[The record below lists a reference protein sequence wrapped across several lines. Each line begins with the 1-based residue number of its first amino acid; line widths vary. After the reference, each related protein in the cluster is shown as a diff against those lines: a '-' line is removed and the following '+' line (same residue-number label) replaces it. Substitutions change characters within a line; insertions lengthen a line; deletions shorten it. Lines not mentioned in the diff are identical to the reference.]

1 MKQLLRRPFP
11 KLAAFPLASLLC
23 IGCAIHP
30 GPSRPGFDRDEGGY
44 PSETR
49 AREAGYT
56 ETGNISFYADKFQ
69 GKRTASG
76 ERFDKNAFTAAHRT
90 LPFGTKVKV
99 TNLENGKSVIVEV
112 NDRGPFSSAR
122 ILDVSPAAARKLGL
136 MARGAAKASITV
148 E

>member
-1 MKQLLRRPFP
+1 MKM
-11 KLAAFPLASLLC
+11 AALSLASLLC
-23 IGCAIHP
+23 VGCAIHP
-30 GPSRPGFDRDEGGY
+30 GPSRPGFDRDMGGY
-44 PSETR
+44 PSEER
-49 AREAGYT
+49 PREAGYT
-56 ETGNISFYADKFQ
+56 ETGLISYYAEKFH

-76 ERFDKNAFTAAHRT
+76 ERFDKNGFTAAHRT

-99 TNLENGKSVIVEV
+99 TNLENGKSVEVEV

-136 MARGAAKASITV
+136 ISSGTAKASVTV